1 MSKLSKEI
9 PGCVS
14 DSMRQTIEEVSRL
27 IKAGSPL
34 LVLADEGRGRCFVAQ
49 WAFRLLG
56 REPEIIN
63 CDRLD
68 ELDYWHFVTKTSA
81 IPRPII
87 LDDIHLLRQRMA
99 PKPFMSHFL
108 KTTEHL
114 VVATAL
120 GEERVNSEVL
130 EAFEHRYFL

>member
-1 MSKLSKEI
+1 MSKLSEEI

-34 LVLADEGRGRCFVAQ
+34 LVLADEGRGKHFIAQ
-49 WAFRLLG
+49 GAFRLLG

-63 CDRLD
+63 CGRLD
-68 ELDYWHFVTKTSA
+68 ELDYWHFVTKTSVV
-81 IPRPII
+81 PRPIVF
-87 LDDIHLLRQRMA
+87 DDIHLLRQRMA
-99 PKPFMSHFL
+99 PKPFLSHFL

-120 GEERVNSEVL
+120 GGERVNPEVL
-130 EAFEHRYFL
+130 VAFEHRYFL